1 MKLADLKT
9 IDVTTLVWFD
19 KTYGNSYFAQEIT
32 LNYGMSDSEVFK
44 NPFQYGY
51 SSFDHEAM
59 EFLIKKVFTDEMKD
73 LKPYDLFKLC
83 EDNNIVIRTNT
94 YKNCKKRELMNI

>member
-19 KTYGNSYFAQEIT
+19 KTYGNSYFAQSIT
-32 LNYGMSDSEVFK
+32 LNYGMNDSEVFK

-59 EFLIKKVFTDEMKD
+59 EYLIKKVFTDEMKD

-83 EDNNIVIRTNT
+83 EANNIVIRTNT
-94 YKNCKKRELMNI
+94 HKDCKKRELMNI